1 MNTVISPENLF
12 LTVGQVAERLGIS
25 TDTVWRWTRVG
36 DFPKPWKMGPNTT
49 RWKLS
54 DIHHYEA
61 NLTTCFAD
69 AVLDVSMFF
78 PRMAA

>member
-12 LTVGQVAERLGIS
+12 LTVGQVAKRFGIS
-25 TDTVWRWTRVG
+25 SDTVWRWTRDG

-54 DIHHYEA
+54 DIHLYEA
-61 NLTTCFAD
+61 KLTTCFLD
-69 AVLDVSMFF
+69 AVFDLSMFF
-78 PRMAA
+78 SRLAA